1 MRVITLK
8 KKKKKKKKN
17 VLLWVK
23 NSKKWEIIPFF
34 NMFEIL
40 GEPGSKKLLQQMFRK
55 FWIVFRT
62 DIFRKLTLAAP
73 KSPNALLNN

>member
-1 MRVITLK
+1 MRVIKLK
-8 KKKKKKKKN
+8 KKKKKK
-17 VLLWVK
+17 LLLRVK
-23 NSKKWEIIPFF
+23 IRQKWAIVPFF

-40 GEPGSKKLLQQMFRK
+40 GEAGSKKLLQQMFRK

-62 DIFRKLTLAAP
+62 NIFRKLTLAAP

>member
-1 MRVITLK
+1 MAVYEGDYIK
-8 KKKKKKKKN
+8 KKKKE
-17 VLLWVK
+17 LLLRVK
-23 NSKKWEIIPFF
+23 IRQKWAIIPFF

-40 GEPGSKKLLQQMFRK
+40 GEAGSKKLLQQMFRK
-55 FWIVFRT
+55 FWIVFPT

>member
-17 VLLWVK
+17 HNLRVK
-23 NSKKWEIIPFF
+23 IRKKWEIIPFF